1 MTAHLT
7 SAVFEMYNHTC
18 PSRFDIFGS
27 TLADSV
33 GLAPGDTMSV
43 TARSLLHDAEGNH
56 CSSFPAVLL
65 ELIQIGSQLSQP
77 NHSSCPSDVQIW
89 SRQQKALQLL
99 SAAHTFD
106 PYAWATAL
114 QPRSPANDLQDRMHV
129 ASAHRA
135 AVCVYL
141 MRVLVSINSFATLT
155 CNLEPL
161 VEEIIAH
168 LSFVCPNNALFTATT
183 WPAFIAGAEASDCD
197 RQKWVA
203 NRLHEMWAVE
213 PWGLIRGA
221 LGVLERLWARGR
233 SDGVIDGEGNALMAE
248 ADNWMNELRGKG
260 VDWLIL

>member
-7 SAVFEMYNHTC
+7 CAVFEMYTHTC
-18 PSRFDIFGS
+18 PTRFDIFGS
-27 TLADSV
+27 TLADSA
-33 GLAPGDTMSV
+33 GLAPVDAMSV
-43 TARSLLHDAEGNH
+43 NARSLLQDAEGNH

-65 ELIQIGSQLSQP
+65 QLIQSGSLLSQP

-89 SRQQKALQLL
+89 SRQQQGLQLL

-114 QPRSPANDLQDRMHV
+114 QPRSPATDLQDRMHV

-135 AVCVYL
+135 AVCIYL
-141 MRVLVSINSFATLT
+141 IRVLLSINPFATLT

-161 VEEIIAH
+161 VEEITAH
-168 LSFVCPNNALFTATT
+168 LSFVRPNNPLFTATT
-183 WPAFIAGAEASDCD
+183 WPAFIAGAEASDGY

-203 NRLHEMWAVE
+203 SRLHELWTVE

-221 LGVLERLWARGR
+221 LGVLERLWARRR
-233 SDGVIDGEGNALMAE
+233 SGEVIDSEGNAQMAE
-248 ADNWMNELRGKG
+248 ADNWVNELRGKG
-260 VDWLIL
+260 VDWLII